1 MPDRFSVFEVS
12 LKKRGRKWAWTV
24 APTDGAPIMLGS
36 ESSRSAAS
44 YKANCALFLLLLSAP
59 FIAAQGGGL
68 RNTRLGLIAALANG
82 WLWLHEYGTCV
93 KFTEVGAALL
103 A

>member
-1 MPDRFSVFEVS
+1 
-12 LKKRGRKWAWTV
+12 
-24 APTDGAPIMLGS
+24 MLGS
-36 ESSRSAAS
+36 ESSRPAAS

-59 FIAAQGGGL
+59 FVAGGS
-68 RNTRLGLIAALANG
+68 RNTRLGLIAALASA
-82 WLWLHEYGTCV
+82 WLWLHEYGTCA